1 MLEII
6 CIVTE
11 DAKHEIITCIPE
23 VVDDAEHNMVARELR
38 SVCLYCL
45 EHTLIKV
52 FSLAFVPHC
61 SNLSLCPLQTPVAQ
75 WRPTTHGVP

>member
-38 SVCLYCL
+38 SVCVYCL

-52 FSLAFVPHC
+52 FSLAFAPNC
-61 SNLSLCPLQTPVAQ
+61 SKLSLRLLQTRMAH
-75 WRPTTHGVP
+75 WRPPTQGVP